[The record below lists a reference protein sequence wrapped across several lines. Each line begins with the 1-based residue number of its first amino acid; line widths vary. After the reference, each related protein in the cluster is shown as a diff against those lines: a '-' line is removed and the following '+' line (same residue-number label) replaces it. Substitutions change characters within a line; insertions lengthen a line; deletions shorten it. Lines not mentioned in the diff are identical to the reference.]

1 MMVYSCR
8 ILGDN
13 IVFGEMKDINDVITL
28 LQKIT
33 KKYKLGYDY
42 NKTGSSKKYASSNM
56 ENGLYSGETLYDV
69 KSQRVYSV
77 DLYNE
82 VADIIKNNDILN
94 EEYEKALKEYQKS
107 IDDSKWIEKEI
118 KDKIY
123 EVQNKYEQLEA
134 YYRLFKNEYLPL
146 ADNDTSIAIKFMN
159 KAYSLNDEQK
169 EYIFKEYDKETTT

>member
-1 MMVYSCR
+1 
-8 ILGDN
+8 
-13 IVFGEMKDINDVITL
+13 MK
-28 LQKIT
+28 
-33 KKYKLGYDY
+33 
-42 NKTGSSKKYASSNM
+42 NM
-56 ENGLYSGETLYDV
+56 
-69 KSQRVYSV
+69 K
-77 DLYNE
+77 
-82 VADIIKNNDILN
+82 
-94 EEYEKALKEYQKS
+94 KALKEYQKS

>member
-1 MMVYSCR
+1 MRKAEEGVKFITRPIQPDLQKVAEPDMMVYSCR

-118 KDKIY
+118 KIY
-123 EVQNKYEQLEA
+123 EFRINITID
-134 YYRLFKNEYLPL
+134 YRLFKKNISF
-146 ADNDTSIAIKFMN
+146 DNDT
-159 KAYSLNDEQK
+159 
-169 EYIFKEYDKETTT
+169 